1 MVTSYCPRP
10 KLPLK
15 PSYFPRAFR
24 PEGNM
29 RVSGVGL
36 IFGRGQRYHSAINS
50 TSARN
55 KQSIF
60 VLLSDHQKCTLLKLL
75 VCIFHESL
83 VRTEKYITISTSP
96 ASAGSPV
103 HLLAYFSLW
112 RIHGVQWMTILWHFW
127 YYLTVKWFK
136 IFSTSSSVSVMKPM
150 SSVIW

>member
-1 MVTSYCPRP
+1 
-10 KLPLK
+10 
-15 PSYFPRAFR
+15 
-24 PEGNM
+24 M

-103 HLLAYFSLW
+103 HL
-112 RIHGVQWMTILWHFW
+112 
-127 YYLTVKWFK
+127 
-136 IFSTSSSVSVMKPM
+136 
-150 SSVIW
+150 